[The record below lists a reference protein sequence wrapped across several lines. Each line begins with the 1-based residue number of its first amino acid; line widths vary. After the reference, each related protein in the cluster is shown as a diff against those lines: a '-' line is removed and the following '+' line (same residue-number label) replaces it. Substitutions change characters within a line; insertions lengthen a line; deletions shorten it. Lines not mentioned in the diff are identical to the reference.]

1 MPFIYTPSIYGF
13 AGALIF
19 LILALTSYNSAD
31 REWMD
36 VATYGLLGAAFLLK
50 HIPKLIVFS
59 MLNFVALGLLAV
71 GLVLFLIQHGSE
83 ISG

>member
-1 MPFIYTPSIYGF
+1 
-13 AGALIF
+13 
-19 LILALTSYNSAD
+19 
-31 REWMD
+31 MD

-50 HIPKLIVFS
+50 HIPKLIVFR
-59 MLNFVALGLLAV
+59 MLNFVALGLLAL

>member
-19 LILALTSYNSAD
+19 LILALVSYNAD
-31 REWMD
+31 AKLLDTAMW
-36 VATYGLLGAAFLLK
+36 GLLGAAYLLK
-50 HIPKLIVFS
+50 HLPKFLVLR
-59 MLNFVALGLLAV
+59 MLNLVALALLAV
-71 GLVLFLIQHGSE
+71 GMVLFLIDHLPE

>member
-19 LILALTSYNSAD
+19 LILGITELQSD
-31 REWMD
+31 RREWLD
-36 VATYGLLGAAFLLK
+36 VATWGLLGVAFLLK
-50 HIPKLIVFS
+50 HIPKFIVLR
-59 MLNFVALGLLAV
+59 MLNLVATALLAL
-71 GLVLFLIQHGSE
+71 GLVLFLYQHLPE